1 MRKDVEYM
9 LKKDWE
15 PQVPTTDIIIKQTK
29 GFFNRLSGS
38 IRLALGLVVG
48 KDYKNKYK
56 SRTR

>member
-1 MRKDVEYM
+1 M